1 MKMSRTAISVKTRW
15 LPSEP
20 LDTSTVATV
29 VRP

>member
-15 LPSEP
+15 LPSE